1 MIISASR
8 RTDIPAYFS
17 EWWMNRVEEGYVCVR
32 NPFRYHQVSRVSLSP
47 DVVDC
52 IVFWSK
58 NPKPFIPYLGKL
70 NSYMY
75 YFQRNPFRYHQVSRV
90 SLSPDVV
97 DCIVFWSK
105 NPKPFIP
112 YLGKLNSYMYYFQYT
127 LNAYGNIPYLGK
139 LNSYMYYFQY
149 TLNAYGNEIETYLP
163 SFYSRM
169 ETFRQLAKQI
179 GKERVI
185 WRYDPILI
193 SEKYT
198 VDWHME
204 QFQMIAEGLEDC
216 TQLCVIS
223 FLDEYPRIKKG
234 LERLNIRGVAE
245 NEKYMI
251 ARGFSE
257 ITKERGMELATCCE
271 EIDLSSYGIG
281 HSSCIDGKLIS
292 KLLGY
297 QIKGRKDKGQR
308 KGCGCMESIDIGSY
322 HTCRIGHSS
331 CIDGK
336 LISKLLGYQIKGRKD
351 KGQRKGCGCMESI
364 DIGSYHTCPNGCVY
378 CYAGG
383 QNKKN
388 GKKIADWNGNS
399 PVLGSV
405 LTEED
410 FVTDK
415 GR

>member
-75 YFQRNPFRYHQVSRV
+75 YFQ
-90 SLSPDVV
+90 
-97 DCIVFWSK
+97 
-105 NPKPFIP
+105 
-112 YLGKLNSYMYYFQYT
+112 
-127 LNAYGNIPYLGK
+127 
-139 LNSYMYYFQY
+139 Y

-204 QFQMIAEGLEDC
+204 QFQMVAEGLENC

-257 ITKERGMELATCCE
+257 IAKERGMKLATCCE

-292 KLLGY
+292 RLLGY
-297 QIKGRKDKGQR
+297 QIK
-308 KGCGCMESIDIGSY
+308 S
-322 HTCRIGHSS
+322 
-331 CIDGK
+331 
-336 LISKLLGYQIKGRKD
+336 RKD

-383 QNKKN
+383 QKN
-388 GKKIADWNGNS
+388 TSNASKRRDKWHA
-399 PVLGSV
+399 PVLGSS
-405 LTEED
+405 LTKED
-410 FVTDK
+410 HIVDRK
-415 GR
+415 